1 MCWNCNDFLT
11 KHRWF
16 SGRMLACHAGGPGS
30 IPGRC
35 KFLWFFFGKQV
46 CGSSNDTFKWY
57 FNPPSHFCEA
67 VSKWLA
73 VQSANRIEG
82 YPVSCS
88 LPNAIYQVDCAIT
101 AQHRSRISWLG
112 AAAVQYTTISVS
124 TILAHTSIFV
134 CCPLSI
140 LDSLVVRISACH
152 VEGPGSIPG
161 RGESFSTYLAIEIKT
176 VLRLWD
182 KKVEI

>member
-1 MCWNCNDFLT
+1 
-11 KHRWF
+11 
-16 SGRMLACHAGGPGS
+16 MLACHAGGPGS

-112 AAAVQYTTISVS
+112 AAAVQYTTFSVS
-124 TILAHTSIFV
+124 TILFV
-134 CCPLSI
+134 VPCQLSKVPCQF

-161 RGESFSTYLAIEIKT
+161 RGETFSAFS
-176 VLRLWD
+176 LW
-182 KKVEI
+182 KMRK